1 MYARFVTLSHWQRA
15 ASTQK
20 YASTKLTRVDVNR
33 SETAVLMEAI
43 LRAHDCPGLLQLSI
57 KTTSRPYQQS
67 SACRREKT
75 FNFVVTFSRYSG
87 RHGIAKGRKAYPHA
101 FLPERRYGPKFETA
115 IRYARPRQTREIA
128 RLSRLVEELQ
138 SQVARFAF
146 RSCLVCGKPFRAGR
160 ADASTCSA
168 RCRTRL
174 CRHRRKGGPQT

>member
-1 MYARFVTLSHWQRA
+1 MFANFVYL
-15 ASTQK
+15 
-20 YASTKLTRVDVNR
+20 
-33 SETAVLMEAI
+33 
-43 LRAHDCPGLLQLSI
+43 
-57 KTTSRPYQQS
+57 
-67 SACRREKT
+67 
-75 FNFVVTFSRYSG
+75 VVTFSRYSG
-87 RHGIAKGRKAYPHA
+87 RMELPRAAKLIRMLSSPSDGEVLSAARALCRMGIHDVA
-101 FLPERRYGPKFETA
+101 ERVENGPKYETA

-174 CRHRRKGGPQT
+174 CRHRKDGAQT

>member
-1 MYARFVTLSHWQRA
+1 MELPRA
-15 ASTQK
+15 A
-20 YASTKLTRVDVNR
+20 KLIRMLSSPSDGEVLSAARALCRMGIHDVAERVEN
-33 SETAVLMEAI
+33 
-43 LRAHDCPGLLQLSI
+43 
-57 KTTSRPYQQS
+57 
-67 SACRREKT
+67 
-75 FNFVVTFSRYSG
+75 
-87 RHGIAKGRKAYPHA
+87 
-101 FLPERRYGPKFETA
+101 GPKLETA

>member
-1 MYARFVTLSHWQRA
+1 MFANFVYL
-15 ASTQK
+15 
-20 YASTKLTRVDVNR
+20 
-33 SETAVLMEAI
+33 
-43 LRAHDCPGLLQLSI
+43 
-57 KTTSRPYQQS
+57 
-67 SACRREKT
+67 
-75 FNFVVTFSRYSG
+75 VVTFSRYSG
-87 RHGIAKGRKAYPHA
+87 RMELPRAAKLIRMLDGEVLSAARALCRIGIHDVA
-101 FLPERRYGPKFETA
+101 ERVENGPKFETG

-174 CRHRRKGGPQT
+174 CRHRRQGGPQT

>member
-1 MYARFVTLSHWQRA
+1 MARFSLALCRA
-15 ASTQK
+15 AAQAAGAELFVTGGTIDQEAK
-20 YASTKLTRVDVNR
+20 YNR
-33 SETAVLMEAI
+33 RL
-43 LRAHDCPGLLQLSI
+43 LRARSDSCTIAGLSYLHIRMLSSPSDSEVLSAARALCRMGIHDV
-57 KTTSRPYQQS
+57 
-67 SACRREKT
+67 A
-75 FNFVVTFSRYSG
+75 
-87 RHGIAKGRKAYPHA
+87 
-101 FLPERRYGPKFETA
+101 ERVENGPKFETA

>member
-1 MYARFVTLSHWQRA
+1 MFANFVYL
-15 ASTQK
+15 
-20 YASTKLTRVDVNR
+20 
-33 SETAVLMEAI
+33 
-43 LRAHDCPGLLQLSI
+43 
-57 KTTSRPYQQS
+57 
-67 SACRREKT
+67 
-75 FNFVVTFSRYSG
+75 VVTFSRYSG
-87 RHGIAKGRKAYPHA
+87 RMELPRAAKLIRMLDGEVLSAARALCRIGIHDVA
-101 FLPERRYGPKFETA
+101 ERVENGPKLETA

-174 CRHRRKGGPQT
+174 CRHRKGGPQI